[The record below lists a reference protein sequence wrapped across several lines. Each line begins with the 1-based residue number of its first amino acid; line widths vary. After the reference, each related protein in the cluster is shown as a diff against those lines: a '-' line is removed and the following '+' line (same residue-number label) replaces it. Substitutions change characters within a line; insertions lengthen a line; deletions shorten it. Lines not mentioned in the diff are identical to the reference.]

1 MLRRQNELRR
11 LAVDLAHPDEIP
23 AGDLEHW
30 AMLFADVCFYR
41 TEGCDLF
48 SFRDAVR
55 PTPLDIDDD
64 MAMEAIH
71 NVDRVRKRRGT
82 DYRPIS
88 PTVAGR
94 WLKLTSERCRRC
106 HVSTMSPIDPIPAA
120 EKARLRREADCKRK
134 EKWRLTAS
142 PADVDRKRERDR
154 EQARRR
160 RAAQGMRPHSQ
171 SLSQTR
177 PWEKEGISRTKY
189 DRRAR
194 RARDEKVLFRPILL
208 RGVRNDEFSSTP
220 PAAASTRNARN
231 GHGKNPH
238 SAARGRK
245 GVAEQG
251 LNGGA
256 PHVPVHALLPRW
268 LPTKRTRGVF
278 NALTVIAAEELR
290 RQSA

>member
-55 PTPLDIDDD
+55 PTPLDVDDD
-64 MAMEAIH
+64 MAMDAIH
-71 NVDRVRKRRGT
+71 NIDRVRKRCGT

-88 PTVAGR
+88 PAVAGQ
-94 WLKLTSERCRRC
+94 WLQLTSEQCRRC
-106 HVSTMSPIDPIPAA
+106 HVSTMSPIDPAPAA

-142 PADVDRKRERDR
+142 PADLDRKRERDR
-154 EQARRR
+154 ERARRR

-194 RARDEKVLFRPILL
+194 RARDEKVSFRSILL
-208 RGVRNDEFSSTP
+208 NGGNDTFSSAP
-220 PAAASTRNARN
+220 PASTRNARN
-231 GHGKNPH
+231 GHGKRRPRRH
-238 SAARGRK
+238 SRQ
-245 GVAEQG
+245 QG
-251 LNGGA
+251 G
-256 PHVPVHALLPRW
+256 
-268 LPTKRTRGVF
+268 LPTMKEHGWHCGAIVQCGTSSVVSVSFGG
-278 NALTVIAAEELR
+278 TH
-290 RQSA
+290 